1 MKRLF
6 IIGNDAFTVHAMRF
20 ALRYSTG
27 VNLFGIIEGQGSLPD
42 ALKEARPDVVVVD
55 GITDAPHALENV
67 RAIRGDVPQALIIL
81 VASELDDAGS
91 AQAMEAG
98 AIVCLWRDA
107 EVPSV
112 AGGQQPAADRRAAAL
127 APVPLDEPGGDVEEP
142 DVPCPLTARELEIL
156 RWVAEGHTNARIA
169 RKLWVTE
176 QTVKFHLSNI
186 YRKLGVQN
194 RTEASRYALVNDLF
208 GTRRRTTRH
217 VGLLPV
223 DADGAAVYAQGQR

>member
-1 MKRLF
+1 
-6 IIGNDAFTVHAMRF
+6 MRF

-55 GITDAPHALENV
+55 GITDAAHALENV
-67 RAIRGDVPQALIIL
+67 RAIRGDLPQALILL
-81 VASELDDAGS
+81 VASELDDASS
-91 AQAMEAG
+91 AKAMEAG

-107 EVPSV
+107 EVPAI
-112 AGGQQPAADRRAAAL
+112 AGGQQPPADRRAAAL
-127 APVPLDEPGGDVEEP
+127 APVTLEQAGDAQES

-194 RTEASRYALVNDLF
+194 RTEASRYALINDLF
-208 GTRRRTTRH
+208 GARRRTARH

-223 DADGAAVYAQGQR
+223 DADGAGVYAHGQR

>member
-1 MKRLF
+1 MKRVF
-6 IIGNDAFTVHAMRF
+6 IVGNDAFTVHAMRF

-27 VNLFGIIEGQGSLPD
+27 VNLFGIIEGQGSLAD

-55 GITDAPHALENV
+55 GITDAGHALENA
-67 RAIRGDVPQALIIL
+67 RAIRADLPEALIIL
-81 VASELDDAGS
+81 VASELDDASS

-98 AIVCLWRDA
+98 AIVCLWHDA
-107 EVPSV
+107 EVPAV
-112 AGGQQPAADRRAAAL
+112 VGTPRPPGRHAAAL
-127 APVPLDEPGGDVEEP
+127 APVPLDQPGDVQESE
-142 DVPCPLTARELEIL
+142 VPCPLTARELEIL
-156 RWVAEGHTNARIA
+156 RWVAEGHTSARIA

-208 GTRRRTTRH
+208 GTRRKTPRH

-223 DADGAAVYAQGQR
+223 DADGAAVYAHGQR

>member
-55 GITDAPHALENV
+55 GITDTGHALENV
-67 RAIRGDVPQALIIL
+67 RAIRGDLPQALIIL
-81 VASELDDAGS
+81 VSSDMDDAS
-91 AQAMEAG
+91 NAQAMEAG

-107 EVPSV
+107 EVPAV
-112 AGGQQPAADRRAAAL
+112 AGVPQKPADGRTAAL
-127 APVPLDEPGGDVEEP
+127 APVPLDDPGDVQEAE
-142 DVPCPLTARELEIL
+142 VPNPLTPRELEIL

-208 GTRRRTTRH
+208 GVRRRTARH

-223 DADGAAVYAQGQR
+223 DTDGTGLYAHGQR

>member
-55 GITDAPHALENV
+55 GITDAGHALENV
-67 RAIRGDVPQALIIL
+67 RAIRGDLPQALIIL
-81 VASELDDAGS
+81 VGSELDDAS
-91 AQAMEAG
+91 NAQAMEAG

-107 EVPSV
+107 EVPAIEGGPQPS
-112 AGGQQPAADRRAAAL
+112 AGRRAAAL
-127 APVPLDEPGGDVEEP
+127 EPVSLDQPGDAQESNIP
-142 DVPCPLTARELEIL
+142 YPLTARELEIL
-156 RWVAEGHTNARIA
+156 SWVAKGHTNARIA
-169 RKLWVTE
+169 HKLWVTE

-208 GTRRRTTRH
+208 GTHRRPARH
-217 VGLLPV
+217 IGLLPV
-223 DADGAAVYAQGQR
+223 DADGAEVYAHGQR

>member
-55 GITDAPHALENV
+55 GITDAGHALETV
-67 RAIRGDVPQALIIL
+67 RAIRRDLSQALIIL
-81 VASELDDAGS
+81 VASDLDDAGS

-107 EVPSV
+107 EVPAI
-112 AGGQQPAADRRAAAL
+112 AGAPQPSADRLAAAL
-127 APVPLDEPGGDVEEP
+127 APVPLDEPGDVQES
-142 DVPCPLTARELEIL
+142 DVACPLTARELEIL

-208 GTRRRTTRH
+208 GVRRRTARH
-217 VGLLPV
+217 VGLVPV
-223 DADGAAVYAQGQR
+223 DTDGTEVYAHGQR

>member
-1 MKRLF
+1 MKRVF
-6 IIGNDAFTVHAMRF
+6 IVGNDAFTVHAMRF

-27 VNLFGIIEGQGSLPD
+27 VNLFGIIEGQGSLAD

-55 GITDAPHALENV
+55 GIPDAGHALENA
-67 RAIRGDVPQALIIL
+67 RAIRADLPEALIIL
-81 VASELDDAGS
+81 VASELDDASS

-107 EVPSV
+107 EVPAV
-112 AGGQQPAADRRAAAL
+112 VGAPRPPARHAAAL
-127 APVPLDEPGGDVEEP
+127 APVPLDQPGDVQESE
-142 DVPCPLTARELEIL
+142 VPCPLTARELEIL
-156 RWVAEGHTNARIA
+156 RWVAEGHTSARIA

-208 GTRRRTTRH
+208 GTRRPTARH
-217 VGLLPV
+217 VGLLPL
-223 DADGAAVYAQGQR
+223 DPDDTGVYAHGRR

>member
-55 GITDAPHALENV
+55 GITDAGHALENV
-67 RAIRGDVPQALIIL
+67 RAIRGDLPQALIIL
-81 VASELDDAGS
+81 VASELDDAGN

-107 EVPSV
+107 EMPAV
-112 AGGQQPAADRRAAAL
+112 AAGPQPAPDRRAAAL
-127 APVPLDEPGGDVEEP
+127 APVPLDQPGDAQES

-194 RTEASRYALVNDLF
+194 RTEASRYALLNDLF
-208 GTRRRTTRH
+208 GTRRPPARH

-223 DADGAAVYAQGQR
+223 DADGAAVYAHGQR

>member
-55 GITDAPHALENV
+55 GITDAGHALENV
-67 RAIRGDVPQALIIL
+67 RAIRQDLPQALIIL
-81 VASELDDAGS
+81 VASEMDDASS

-107 EVPSV
+107 EVPAV
-112 AGGQQPAADRRAAAL
+112 AGAPQAPADRRAAAL
-127 APVPLDEPGGDVEEP
+127 APVSLDEPGEVQEP

-223 DADGAAVYAQGQR
+223 DADGTGVYAHGQG